1 MAEKQENPTTTAPA
15 KPTITLPPRPSMETL
30 ITGGLSPGPMTLV
43 SSFFADTPYPESDYR
58 SFSQLLAGAMA
69 SPISRPA
76 FFTDNLIPNNNNT
89 NTNATT
95 TAIPSSKEVGINSNS
110 NLGFKQSRPVNLMVV
125 RSPLFTVP
133 PGLSPSGLLDSPGF
147 FSPRSPFGMSHQ
159 QALAQVTAQAALNA
173 QSQMHMQ
180 AQYQPSTV
188 TTAKDFLTQYPSF
201 NPAEALQ
208 QKQQMPPSTS
218 DAQNSMVEAAEF
230 SHSERKYQPP
240 PAGDKPT
247 DDGYNWRKY
256 GQKSIKGSEYP
267 RSYYKC
273 THLNCSV
280 KKKVERSSDGQ
291 ITEIIYKGQHNHDRA
306 QVNKLSKDG
315 DDSNGSIHPQSKP
328 EVVSQAHAG
337 NARKFTETL
346 TAHSVTRKDQESTKA
361 DHSEPPGSSDN
372 EEAGNA
378 AVQDEE
384 RGDDEPIPKRR
395 QIDVVTSEVTL
406 PHKTVT
412 EPKII
417 VQTRSEVDLLDDG
430 YRWRK
435 YGQKVVKGNPHPRSY
450 YKCTSAGCNVRKHV
464 ERAPA
469 DPKAVVTTYE
479 GKHNHDVPAAR
490 NSVHNN
496 TASANAAPL
505 KPQKVVVEKH
515 PMDYGNNDQRQL
527 LLRLKDE
534 KIAV

>member
-1 MAEKQENPTTTAPA
+1 MAFPQWMNVGGMF
-15 KPTITLPPRPSMETL
+15 PSVEVC
-30 ITGGLSPGPMTLV
+30 G
-43 SSFFADTPYPESDYR
+43 
-58 SFSQLLAGAMA
+58 
-69 SPISRPA
+69 
-76 FFTDNLIPNNNNT
+76 IP
-89 NTNATT
+89 
-95 TAIPSSKEVGINSNS
+95 
-110 NLGFKQSRPVNLMVV
+110 Q
-125 RSPLFTVP
+125 
-133 PGLSPSGLLDSPGF
+133 
-147 FSPRSPFGMSHQ
+147 SPFGMSHQ
-159 QALAQVTAQAALNA
+159 QALAQVTAQAALHA

-188 TTAKDFLTQYPSF
+188 TTAKDLLTQYPSF
-201 NPAEALQ
+201 NPGEALQ

-256 GQKSIKGSEYP
+256 GQKCIKGSEYP

-315 DDSNGSIHPQSKP
+315 DDSNGI
-328 EVVSQAHAG
+328 
-337 NARKFTETL
+337 
-346 TAHSVTRKDQESTKA
+346 TRKDQESTKA

-395 QIDVVTSEVTL
+395 QMDVVTSEVTL

-435 YGQKVVKGNPHPRSY
+435 YGQKVVKGNPHPRLE
-450 YKCTSAGCNVRKHV
+450 NRI
-464 ERAPA
+464 R
-469 DPKAVVTTYE
+469 
-479 GKHNHDVPAAR
+479 
-490 NSVHNN
+490 
-496 TASANAAPL
+496 
-505 KPQKVVVEKH
+505 
-515 PMDYGNNDQRQL
+515 
-527 LLRLKDE
+527 
-534 KIAV
+534 

>member
-1 MAEKQENPTTTAPA
+1 MQ
-15 KPTITLPPRPSMETL
+15 
-30 ITGGLSPGPMTLV
+30 
-43 SSFFADTPYPESDYR
+43 
-58 SFSQLLAGAMA
+58 
-69 SPISRPA
+69 
-76 FFTDNLIPNNNNT
+76 
-89 NTNATT
+89 
-95 TAIPSSKEVGINSNS
+95 
-110 NLGFKQSRPVNLMVV
+110 
-125 RSPLFTVP
+125 
-133 PGLSPSGLLDSPGF
+133 
-147 FSPRSPFGMSHQ
+147 SPFGMSHQ
-159 QALAQVTAQAALNA
+159 QALAQVTAQAALHA

-188 TTAKDFLTQYPSF
+188 TTAKDLLTRYPSF
-201 NPAEALQ
+201 NPGEALQ

-273 THLNCSV
+273 THINCSV

-346 TAHSVTRKDQESTKA
+346 PAHSVTRKDQESTKA
-361 DHSEPPGSSDN
+361 GHSETPGSSDN